1 MMITWGNILIQ
12 FNDYVYTYLFN
23 INLCFVYDMKTQ
35 SIININIGKRNDGS
49 STFFNCTMLIE

>member
-1 MMITWGNILIQ
+1 MMITWGKILIQ

-35 SIININIGKRNDGS
+35 SIININIGK
-49 STFFNCTMLIE
+49 T